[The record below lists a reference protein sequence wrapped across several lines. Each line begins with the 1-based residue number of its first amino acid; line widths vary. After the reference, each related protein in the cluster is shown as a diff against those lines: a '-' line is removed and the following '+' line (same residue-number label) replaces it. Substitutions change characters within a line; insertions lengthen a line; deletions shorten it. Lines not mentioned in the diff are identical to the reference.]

1 MTEEKHSWQRIEAD
15 GKRPGESAQA
25 YEAAKL
31 YFEMGADRSLEA
43 VAQKLH
49 KSRTIIARW
58 CGRWRW
64 VKRAADYD
72 RHVDASREETLQQ
85 ARTVDAQ
92 KWIERDELLRE
103 RFYQLGEVILEK
115 MERMI
120 REFPERD
127 ISRTESRDGQTVT
140 INIRTQHSLSGL
152 AQMLGAGAELQ
163 RLAVGIQPGSSPL
176 DNLDLDQLSTEEI
189 QALAEGREIK
199 LKSEK
204 SK

>member
-1 MTEEKHSWQRIEAD
+1 MASEQHGWQRIEATN
-15 GKRPGESAQA
+15 GEPGESAQA

-31 YFEMGADRSLEA
+31 YFEMAANRSLEA

-49 KSRTIIARW
+49 KSKTIVARW
-58 CGRWRW
+58 SGRWRW
-64 VKRAADYD
+64 VERAADYD
-72 RHVDASREETLQQ
+72 RYVDAHREDGLQQ
-85 ARTVDAQ
+85 ARASDAQ
-92 KWIERDELLRE
+92 KWIERDEALRE
-103 RFYQLGEVILEK
+103 RFYSLGEVILEK

-127 ISRTESRDGQTVT
+127 ISRTETRDGQTVT

-176 DNLDLDQLSTEEI
+176 DNLDMDQLSTEDI
-189 QALAEGREIK
+189 KALADGRAIK
-199 LKSEK
+199 LEK
-204 SK
+204 EG